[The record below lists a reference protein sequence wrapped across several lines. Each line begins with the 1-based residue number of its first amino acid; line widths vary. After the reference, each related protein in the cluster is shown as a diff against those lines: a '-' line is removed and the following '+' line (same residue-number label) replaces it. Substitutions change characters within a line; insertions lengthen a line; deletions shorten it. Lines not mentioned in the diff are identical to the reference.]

1 MLAILDY
8 KAGKWDAVRRVIVK
22 AEHNAIGPNTRFV
35 VTNMKGGARE
45 LYEDVYCARGDMENR
60 IKEQQTDLFG
70 HRMSSSS
77 FAQNAFRFLM
87 STFAYVLLNQL
98 RATALKGTELAG
110 SYCGTIRSKLLKIG
124 AVVMRN
130 TRSIKV
136 SLSSCHPF
144 KELFVQAASRLQAM
158 TS

>member
-1 MLAILDY
+1 
-8 KAGKWDAVRRVIVK
+8 
-22 AEHNAIGPNTRFV
+22 
-35 VTNMKGGARE
+35 
-45 LYEDVYCARGDMENR
+45 
-60 IKEQQTDLFG
+60 
-70 HRMSSSS
+70 
-77 FAQNAFRFLM
+77 M

-98 RATALKGTELAG
+98 RERALKGTDLAN

-124 AVVMRN
+124 AVIVRN

-144 KELFVQAASRLQAM
+144 KELFMLAAARLQAM